1 MDRGASSP
9 STICDVRLL
18 IVSDLHANAG
28 ALDSI
33 RESVDAVVVL
43 GDIVDYG
50 PDPRAAIDWA
60 RRHATF
66 AVRGNHDHA
75 VLTGERTGAGG
86 AWVDLAEES
95 AAWTRSVLS
104 NADLEYLES
113 LPTSLTFSFG
123 GARFAAFHAAPSDP
137 LYRYLPPETG
147 EADWRA
153 EVERVDADWLLL
165 GHTHRPLLRNVG
177 STVVLNPGSAGQP
190 RAGAPFATYAIWDD
204 GDVFLVQRRYA
215 VEPVVD
221 RLAATSL
228 DERARSRL
236 ARTLR
241 TGEIVGERADP

>member
-1 MDRGASSP
+1 M
-9 STICDVRLL
+9 RLL

-33 RESVDAVVVL
+33 RESVDAVAML

-60 RRHATF
+60 RRNATY

-75 VLTGERTGAGG
+75 VLTGERTGAGSS
-86 AWVDLAEES
+86 WVDLAEES
-95 AAWTRSVLS
+95 AAWTRSVVS
-104 NADLEYLES
+104 TADLEYLES
-113 LPTSLTFSFG
+113 LPRSLVFSFG

-137 LYRYLPPETG
+137 LYRYLPPETA
-147 EADWRA
+147 EAVWRA

-165 GHTHRPLLRNVG
+165 GHTHRPLLRAVG
-177 STVVLNPGSAGQP
+177 PTVVLNPGSAGQP
-190 RAGAPFATYAIWDD
+190 RAGAPFATYAIWED
-204 GDVFLVQRRYA
+204 GDAFLVQRRYG
-215 VEPVVD
+215 VEHVVD

-228 DERARSRL
+228 DEHARSRL

-241 TGEIVGERADP
+241 TGEIVGSERTQDAGAGSDQG

>member
-1 MDRGASSP
+1 
-9 STICDVRLL
+9 VRLL
-18 IVSDLHANAG
+18 IVGDLHANAG

-33 RESVDAVVVL
+33 HENVDAVAVL

-50 PDPRAAIDWA
+50 PDPRGAIDWA
-60 RRHATF
+60 RRNATF

-75 VLTGERTGAGG
+75 VLTGERTGAGP
-86 AWVDLAEES
+86 AWMDLAEES

-104 NADLEYLES
+104 NADLEYLDS

-147 EADWRA
+147 QAEWRA

-190 RAGAPFATYAIWDD
+190 RAGAPFATYAIWED

-215 VEPVVD
+215 VEHVVD

-241 TGEIVGERADP
+241 TGEIIVDGVDA

>member
-1 MDRGASSP
+1 M
-9 STICDVRLL
+9 RLL

-28 ALDSI
+28 ALESI

-75 VLTGERTGAGG
+75 VVTGERTGAAR

-95 AAWTRSVLS
+95 AAWTRSVMS
-104 NADLEYLES
+104 DTDLEYLDS

-123 GARFAAFHAAPSDP
+123 GARFAAFHATPSDP

-147 EADWRA
+147 KAEWKA
-153 EVERVDADWLLL
+153 EVEEVDADWLLL
-165 GHTHRPLLRNVG
+165 GHTHRPLLRDVG

-190 RAGAPFATYAIWDD
+190 RAGAPFSTYAIWED
-204 GDVFLVQRRYA
+204 GDVSLVQRRYA
-215 VEPVVD
+215 VEKVVD

-241 TGEIVGERADP
+241 TGEIVGDGVDH

>member
-1 MDRGASSP
+1 M
-9 STICDVRLL
+9 RLL

-50 PDPRAAIDWA
+50 PDPSAAIDWA

-75 VLTGERTGAGG
+75 VLTGERTGAGR

-104 NADLEYLES
+104 IADLEYLDS

-137 LYRYLPPETG
+137 LYRYLPPETA

-190 RAGAPFATYAIWDD
+190 RAGAPFATYAIWED
-204 GDVFLVQRRYA
+204 GDVFLVQRRYV
-215 VEPVVD
+215 VEQVVD
-221 RLAATSL
+221 RLASTSL

-236 ARTLR
+236 AQTLR
-241 TGEIVGERADP
+241 TGEIAGERADPDTGPHDRSG